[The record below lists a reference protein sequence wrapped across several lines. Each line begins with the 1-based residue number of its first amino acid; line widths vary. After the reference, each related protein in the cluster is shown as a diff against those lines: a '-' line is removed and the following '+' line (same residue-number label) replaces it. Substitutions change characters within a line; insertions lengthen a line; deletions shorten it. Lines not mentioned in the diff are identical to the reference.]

1 MLSCVGKQM
10 QGISLLGRNVKPPVQ
25 MVAFLV
31 LLVAGDSMIHYF
43 LYWIVLDIYVSAVVK
58 LLQVT
63 FLGWTCQ
70 DSIDPQLMASP
81 LVESVLVA
89 RKIVTNVRTQQP
101 FFLGACFGNHSFF
114 CEKMDL
120 QHWQWMEEIRDR
132 MTSPCKCHELLSNI
146 VLYIYISHGVFV
158 QQLYN

>member
-1 MLSCVGKQM
+1 M

-63 FLGWTCQ
+63 FLG
-70 DSIDPQLMASP
+70 
-81 LVESVLVA
+81 
-89 RKIVTNVRTQQP
+89 
-101 FFLGACFGNHSFF
+101 
-114 CEKMDL
+114 
-120 QHWQWMEEIRDR
+120 
-132 MTSPCKCHELLSNI
+132 
-146 VLYIYISHGVFV
+146 
-158 QQLYN
+158 